1 MDRGDRSVSGS
12 FRVGLHLPRPS
23 GGHDVAQ
30 LSMVR
35 VDRAEDVTADDR
47 PRVEQPMAGSIR
59 MLLWS
64 VARPVSSTTG

>member
-12 FRVGLHLPRPS
+12 FGAGVHVRRLS

-30 LSMVR
+30 PSMVE
-35 VDRAEDVTADDR
+35 VDHAKDVTVYDR

-59 MLLWS
+59 VLLWS

>member
-12 FRVGLHLPRPS
+12 FRAGLHVRRLS

-30 LSMVR
+30 PSMVE
-35 VDRAEDVTADDR
+35 VDHAEDVTADDR

-64 VARPVSSTTG
+64 VARPVGSPTG